1 MNGFDSEFKNL
12 KDFILKITY
21 RIWEERGVERI
32 RDYYGE
38 KALVKTPTSVSDNV
52 EDVISSTYKTL
63 QMFPDR
69 ELLGEDVIGSED
81 VPGTFYS
88 SHRILSSAIH
98 LGNGFYGSPTGSK
111 VTYRV
116 MADCICRENKVIDE
130 WMVRDQSAIV
140 KQIGLEP
147 REFGQ
152 QLALNLKETGSAVP
166 SAEDYV
172 KRWEGPPDSGPLS
185 GAVKNLAQTYQAVW
199 EQSEFIALEKSHNRA
214 CQIHAPEGKV
224 IYGRDQLIE
233 FLTGYTKSFLKGSF
247 RVHHW
252 IVNEE
257 EGKNT
262 RIAMRWS
269 FSAEHT
275 GLGSFGKPTGAPV
288 VIMAMTHAEMQEGLV
303 VREYHAIDEI
313 SLWMQISSYSMS

>member
-1 MNGFDSEFKNL
+1 MEGFDSEFKNL
-12 KDFILKITY
+12 KDYILKITY

-38 KALVKTPTSVSDNV
+38 KAPVKTPTSVSDKV

-69 ELLGEDVIGSED
+69 QLLGEDVIGSED
-81 VPGTFYS
+81 EPGTFYS
-88 SHRILSSAIH
+88 SHRILSSATH
-98 LGNGFYGSPTGSK
+98 LGDGFCGSPTGSK
-111 VTYRV
+111 VNYRV
-116 MADCICRENKVIDE
+116 IADCICRGNKVIDE

-140 KQIGLEP
+140 KQVGLEP
-147 REFGQ
+147 HEFGR
-152 QLALNLKETGSAVP
+152 QLAFNLKEAGSAVP
-166 SAEDYV
+166 SSEDYV

-185 GAVKNLAQTYQAVW
+185 GAAKNLAQTYQLLW
-199 EQSEFIALEKSHNRA
+199 EQSELSALEKSHNRA
-214 CQIHAPEGKV
+214 CQIQAPEGK
-224 IYGRDQLIE
+224 ILFGREQLTKY
-233 FLTGYTKSFLKGSF
+233 FNGYITAFPKGSF

-257 EGKNT
+257 VGKNN

-269 FSAEHT
+269 YSAKHT
-275 GLGSFGKPTGAPV
+275 GFGSFGEPTGAPV
-288 VIMAMTHAEMQEGLV
+288 VIMAITHTEMQEGLV
-303 VREYHAIDEI
+303 VREYHAIDEV

>member
-1 MNGFDSEFKNL
+1 MKGFETEFKDL
-12 KDFILKITY
+12 KDYILKITY

-38 KALVKTPTSVSDNV
+38 KAPVKTPTSVSYSV
-52 EDVISSTYKTL
+52 EDVISSTWDTL
-63 QMFPDR
+63 KMFPDR
-69 ELLGEDVIGSED
+69 QLLGEDVIGSED
-81 VPGTFYS
+81 EPGTFYS
-88 SHRILSSAIH
+88 SHRILSSATH
-98 LGNGFYGSPTGSK
+98 LGDGFYGSPNSSK

-116 MADCICRENKVIDE
+116 IADCICRENQVIDE

-147 REFGQ
+147 DQFAR
-152 QLALNLKETGSAVP
+152 QLISNLKEKGSEVP
-166 SAEDYV
+166 TAEEYV
-172 KRWEGPPDSGPLS
+172 NRWTGPPDSGPLN
-185 GAVKNLAQTYQAVW
+185 GAAKNLAQTYQAIW
-199 EQSEFIALEKSHNRA
+199 EQSEFSILEKSHNRA
-214 CQIHAPEGKV
+214 CQIHAPEEKV

-233 FLTGYTKSFLKGSF
+233 FLTGYTKSFPKGSF

-262 RIAMRWS
+262 RIALRWS
-269 FSAEHT
+269 YSAKHT
-275 GLGSFGKPTGAPV
+275 GFGSFGEPTGAPV

-303 VREYHAIDEI
+303 VREYNAIDEI

>member
-1 MNGFDSEFKNL
+1 MEGFDSEFKNL
-12 KDFILKITY
+12 KDYILKITY

-38 KALVKTPTSVSDNV
+38 DAFVKTPTSVSDNV
-52 EDVISSTYKTL
+52 EEVVSSTYETL
-63 QMFPDR
+63 KMFPDR

-98 LGNGFYGSPTGSK
+98 LGDGFYGSPTASK

-116 MADCICRENKVIDE
+116 VADCICSGNKVIDE
-130 WMVRDQSAIV
+130 WMVRDQSAIL
-140 KQIGLEP
+140 KQIGLKP
-147 REFGQ
+147 HEFGR
-152 QLALNLKETGSAVP
+152 QLALDLKEAGSAVP
-166 SAEDYV
+166 SSEDYV

-185 GAVKNLAQTYQAVW
+185 GAAKNLAQTYQLLW
-199 EQSEFIALEKSHNRA
+199 EQSELSALEKSHNRA
-214 CQIHAPEGKV
+214 CQIQAPEGK
-224 IYGRDQLIE
+224 ILFGREQLTKY
-233 FLTGYTKSFLKGSF
+233 FNGYITAFPKGRF

-257 EGKNT
+257 VGKNN

-269 FSAEHT
+269 YSAKHT
-275 GLGSFGKPTGAPV
+275 GFGSFGEPTGAPV
-288 VIMAMTHAEMQEGLV
+288 VIMAITHTEMQEGLV
-303 VREYHAIDEI
+303 VREYHAIDEV